1 MKICESCG
9 AKCAT
14 RALFCHQ
21 CGERFRVHDA
31 ESVVVKFRKEE
42 NSTLPLRDVEA
53 RQRESREDERLG
65 EATSVFA
72 STVASAVWTIFL
84 ASLRL
89 VARLLRPAWR
99 GVKGMAQRYVARL
112 LAPANTWSP
121 SEIPNFLY
129 WGVLAACVWRL
140 PTSFVGIVYAI
151 MANDARNKEDSA
163 RARLLAESAKNWLI
177 VDFIIG
183 VVLLVF
189 RRLVFRE

>member
-31 ESVVVKFRKEE
+31 ESVVVNRRQEE
-42 NSTLPLRDVEA
+42 ASTLPIRDVKA
-53 RQRESREDERLG
+53 RSRESREDERLG

-72 STVASAVWTIFL
+72 STVASAIWTIFL

-99 GVKGMAQRYVARL
+99 GVKGMAQRYFTRL
-112 LAPANTWSP
+112 LAPAHTWSP
-121 SEIPNFLY
+121 FEIPNFLY

-151 MANDARNKEDSA
+151 MANDARSKEDYA
-163 RARLLAESAKNWLI
+163 RARRLAESAKNWLI

>member
-53 RQRESREDERLG
+53 RPRESREDERLG

-112 LAPANTWSP
+112 LAPPHTWSP

-151 MANDARNKEDSA
+151 MANDARNKEDYA

>member
-53 RQRESREDERLG
+53 RPRESSEDERLG

-151 MANDARNKEDSA
+151 MANDARSKEDYA

-183 VVLLVF
+183 GVLLVF

>member
-53 RQRESREDERLG
+53 RLRESREDERLG

-151 MANDARNKEDSA
+151 MANDARSKEDYA

>member
-53 RQRESREDERLG
+53 RPHESREDERLG

-112 LAPANTWSP
+112 LAPSQTWSP

-151 MANDARNKEDSA
+151 MANDARSKEDYA

>member
-112 LAPANTWSP
+112 LAPPHTWSP

-151 MANDARNKEDSA
+151 MANDARSKEDYA

>member
-112 LAPANTWSP
+112 LAPPHTWSP

-151 MANDARNKEDSA
+151 MANDARNKEDYA

>member
-42 NSTLPLRDVEA
+42 NSALPLRDVEA
-53 RQRESREDERLG
+53 RPRESREDERLG

-99 GVKGMAQRYVARL
+99 GVKGMARRYFTRL
-112 LAPANTWSP
+112 LAPAHTWSP
-121 SEIPNFLY
+121 FEIPNFLY

-151 MANDARNKEDSA
+151 MANDARSKEDYA
-163 RARLLAESAKNWLI
+163 RARRLAESAKNWLI

>member
-53 RQRESREDERLG
+53 RPRESSEDERLG

-151 MANDARNKEDSA
+151 MANDARSKEDYA

>member
-89 VARLLRPAWR
+89 IARLLRPAWR

-151 MANDARNKEDSA
+151 MANDARNKEDYA

>member
-21 CGERFRVHDA
+21 CGEPFRVHDA
-31 ESVVVKFRKEE
+31 ESVVVKYRKEE
-42 NSTLPLRDVEA
+42 SSALPLREVDA
-53 RQRESREDERLG
+53 RPREDERLG

-72 STVASAVWTIFL
+72 SIVASAVWTILL

-89 VARLLRPAWR
+89 FARLLRPAWR
-99 GVKGMAQRYVARL
+99 AVKGMAQRYVARL
-112 LAPANTWSP
+112 LAPAHTWSP

-129 WGVLAACVWRL
+129 WGVLAAYLWRL

-151 MANDARNKEDSA
+151 MANDARAKEDYS
-163 RARLLAESAKNWLI
+163 RARLHAESAKNWLI
-177 VDFIIG
+177 VDFVVG
-183 VVLLVF
+183 VVLFVF

>member
-53 RQRESREDERLG
+53 RRRESREDERLG

-89 VARLLRPAWR
+89 IARLLRPAWR

-112 LAPANTWSP
+112 LAPPHTWSP

-151 MANDARNKEDSA
+151 MANDARNKEDYA

>member
-151 MANDARNKEDSA
+151 MANDARNKEDYA